1 MHLEEMTVASC
12 KATLAAST
20 KAFAREHSPTDESD
34 RLASRNQVVKKST
47 DVEKPAPFA
56 AGATGGATAGAGD
69 AGCCRTDGRTDG
81 EDGNIPDVNYRDMF
95 LEPDLFYCIFFYRLA
110 PWRGGGGGGCDCLEL

>member
-1 MHLEEMTVASC
+1 MTVASC
-12 KATLAAST
+12 KATLAEST

-56 AGATGGATAGAGD
+56 AGATAGAGE
-69 AGCCRTDGRTDG
+69 AGCCRTDG
-81 EDGNIPDVNYRDMF
+81 EDGNIPNVNYRDICF
-95 LEPDLFYCIFFYRLA
+95 SNLTSFTVFFFFFFTGWPL
-110 PWRGGGGGGCDCLEL
+110 GGEGGRGCDCLEL